1 MAVLEMTA
9 ARMGGYRGQT
19 REEGL
24 RSAQAADRRYRRIR
38 EDALHFLQRRCH
50 NSARQH
56 ALWGSR
62 IRTLIATWVA
72 VSLSSPLHTVPYA
85 PLAIHDVREYLRPD
99 VLRHVLKVHVGH
111 GAWWAVGARL
121 APSSQ
126 SFIGLGLL
134 SKPTFHLPCPRSRT
148 LCACLGGM
156 RLASTIINRNKAS

>member
-99 VLRHVLKVHVGH
+99 VLRHVSE
-111 GAWWAVGARL
+111 GACGARSVVGRGS
-121 APSSQ
+121 APGAKFPELHRVRAALQANFPSPVPE
-126 SFIGLGLL
+126 IADTLRL
-134 SKPTFHLPCPRSRT
+134 SWRHEVGEHDYKS
-148 LCACLGGM
+148 
-156 RLASTIINRNKAS
+156 K